1 VDQGRE
7 ILAEKPLLENRTMGE
22 SGQTQGTHGS
32 AKDLASKFRNLKQHN
47 TQQSPKS

>member
-1 VDQGRE
+1 MDQGRA
-7 ILAEKPLLENRTMGE
+7 ILAEKPSLENRAVGE
-22 SGQTQGTHGS
+22 TGPIQGTHGS